1 MENLEDSELDRLSVP
16 SGFIFP
22 QSLCM
27 DAFSVGVSLKV
38 IFVGGEIVKIRL
50 IPVFSL
56 FIRISSVMVCLPN
69 EYLKI
74 GKPSISR

>member
-1 MENLEDSELDRLSVP
+1 
-16 SGFIFP
+16 
-22 QSLCM
+22 
-27 DAFSVGVSLKV
+27 
-38 IFVGGEIVKIRL
+38 L

-56 FIRISSVMVCLPN
+56 FVRISSVMVCLPN